1 MSLPA
6 VFLEGEGFHGLSKST
21 RRPAVLL
28 EGGELP
34 NRLGFHHPPLGRQGA
49 GYAMTGPFN
58 FSPHPPRRTLQDVG
72 SNPKIGKRI
81 EDYSNRGKA
90 LSSDFSKKSIEKVF
104 PGSGFANP
112 LSSFANPHPGK
123 TLSIDFLEKSLERA
137 SPRFVESSI
146 LFPIFGLDPTS
157 WRVPLEC
164 IVAGPYGGF
173 LVWARTLQEDSREGR
188 FLKGPSIYIASL

>member
-6 VFLEGEGFHGLSKST
+6 VFLEGAGSHGLSKST

-104 PGSGFANP
+104 PRSGFANP
-112 LSSFANPHPGK
+112 LSSFANPHPG
-123 TLSIDFLEKSLERA
+123 IDFLEKSLERA

-157 WRVPLEC
+157 RRVRLGWCELTLT
-164 IVAGPYGGF
+164 GPIIAYPAPCRPSGG
-173 LVWARTLQEDSREGR
+173 W
-188 FLKGPSIYIASL
+188 